1 MNEEQNAQNF
11 EAEEREFTP
20 QELEK
25 MRKETIAYY
34 KNKISVLQVQ
44 AEHEEL
50 LARIAE
56 AQLKQ
61 VAAVIRRAQLTAPP
75 EEELETMKEQEEFSK
90 EAFTEEVRQPR
101 SLKKD

>member
-1 MNEEQNAQNF
+1 MSEEQNN
-11 EAEEREFTP
+11 AEEREYTQ
-20 QELEK
+20 QELDK
-25 MRKETIAYY
+25 MRKDTIAYY
-34 KNKISVLQVQ
+34 KNKISVLTVQ

-75 EEELETMKEQEEFSK
+75 EEELENLKSQAEESSEQLREEIQAEK
-90 EAFTEEVRQPR
+90 KPR